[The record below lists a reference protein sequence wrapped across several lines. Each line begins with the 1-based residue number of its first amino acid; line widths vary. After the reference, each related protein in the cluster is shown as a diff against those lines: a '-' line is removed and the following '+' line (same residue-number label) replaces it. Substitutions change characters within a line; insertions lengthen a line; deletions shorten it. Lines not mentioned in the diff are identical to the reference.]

1 MNCDDRIILHCDI
14 NNFFASVEC
23 ATRPDLVGRPVAVA
37 GDPKKRTGIILA
49 KNEIAKKYGVAT
61 GEPIWQA
68 MQKCPDLICL
78 APHHALYE
86 KISKRII
93 EIYKCYTDQIEPFGI
108 DECWLDLTTCQKLFP
123 DAEKVAYEIRQR
135 IKNEIGVTASVGIS
149 FCKLFAKLASDMK
162 KPDAT
167 TSIHRDNFKQI
178 IYPLPIDT
186 IIGIGRRM
194 KKKLVRMNINTL
206 GDLAQ
211 ADIRALQAKFGVVGV
226 RLKEKLLGFDFDPV
240 ANVDDLDPVK
250 SVGNGTT
257 TIKDIC
263 TEQEV
268 KQTIQYLACSVSR
281 RLREK
286 GFRCANIGV
295 SIKNASLHT
304 LHHEKTIMLPTND
317 EIEIAKEAMR
327 IIHEFWEFGEPIRAV
342 RLCCSTL
349 SSTKDNEQTNF
360 FSALTSKAD
369 KINAAVDFLNKKYC
383 RKVVKLAAITKSD
396 FINSDSFD

>member
-23 ATRPDLVGRPVAVA
+23 ATRPDLVGHPVAVA

-178 IYPLPIDT
+178 IYPC
-186 IIGIGRRM
+186 
-194 KKKLVRMNINTL
+194 
-206 GDLAQ
+206 
-211 ADIRALQAKFGVVGV
+211 
-226 RLKEKLLGFDFDPV
+226 RLIQLLGLED
-240 ANVDDLDPVK
+240 A
-250 SVGNGTT
+250 
-257 TIKDIC
+257 
-263 TEQEV
+263 
-268 KQTIQYLACSVSR
+268 
-281 RLREK
+281 
-286 GFRCANIGV
+286 
-295 SIKNASLHT
+295 
-304 LHHEKTIMLPTND
+304 
-317 EIEIAKEAMR
+317 
-327 IIHEFWEFGEPIRAV
+327 
-342 RLCCSTL
+342 
-349 SSTKDNEQTNF
+349 
-360 FSALTSKAD
+360 
-369 KINAAVDFLNKKYC
+369 
-383 RKVVKLAAITKSD
+383 
-396 FINSDSFD
+396 